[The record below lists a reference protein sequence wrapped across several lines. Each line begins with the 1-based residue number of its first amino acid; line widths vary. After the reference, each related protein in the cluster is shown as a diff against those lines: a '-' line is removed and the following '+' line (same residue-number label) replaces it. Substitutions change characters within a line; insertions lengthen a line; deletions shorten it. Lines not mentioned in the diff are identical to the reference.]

1 MELLLYQHTKLTLE
15 KPPII
20 ISTRQFTPSRVKL
33 IFHLP
38 RSVQLILP
46 GAHVVDNRKDDPNA
60 FHTVTTLRKI
70 GDTIQI
76 RHDDKTYSLTVIR
89 MVKQVPSNSPE
100 AAQSNFVVLSLEE

>member
-1 MELLLYQHTKLTLE
+1 MELLLYQHTKLKLD

-38 RSVQLILP
+38 QSVQLILP
-46 GAHVVDNRKDDPNA
+46 GSKIVANKKDDPNA
-60 FHTVTTLRKI
+60 FHTFTTLRKV

-76 RHDDKTYSLTVIR
+76 RYDDKTYKLAIIKI
-89 MVKQVPSNSPE
+89 VKRVPSNSVE